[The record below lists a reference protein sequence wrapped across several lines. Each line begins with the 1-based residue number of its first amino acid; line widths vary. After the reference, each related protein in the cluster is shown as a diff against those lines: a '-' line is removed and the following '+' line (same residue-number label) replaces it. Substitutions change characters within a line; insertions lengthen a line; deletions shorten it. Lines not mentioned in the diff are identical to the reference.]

1 MSGSDAVRRLITV
14 LDAEERLYV
23 ELRDLLQREREHM
36 VNLDARGIEEV
47 VRRKES
53 LSDEGRLLEES
64 RIEVARALA
73 RELGLTEASP
83 PLSLLCDHAGA
94 DAPALRDAH
103 SRLVALLGAVRELL
117 DANAA
122 FAGECL
128 AQVRTTMGL
137 LGRMLPAEPT
147 YRPGAA
153 GAGVSRA
160 GRLVRSS
167 A

>member
-1 MSGSDAVRRLITV
+1 MSGSSAVQRLLTV
-14 LDAEERLYV
+14 LEAEERLYV

-53 LSDEGRLLEES
+53 LSEEGRLLEES

-73 RELGLTEASP
+73 HELGLAEPDP
-83 PLSLLCDHAGA
+83 PLSRLCDHAGR

-117 DANAA
+117 DANAV

-128 AQVRTTMGL
+128 TQVRTTMGL

-147 YRPGAA
+147 YGPGAA
-153 GAGVSRA
+153 GGGIRRA
-160 GRLVRSS
+160 GRLLRSQ